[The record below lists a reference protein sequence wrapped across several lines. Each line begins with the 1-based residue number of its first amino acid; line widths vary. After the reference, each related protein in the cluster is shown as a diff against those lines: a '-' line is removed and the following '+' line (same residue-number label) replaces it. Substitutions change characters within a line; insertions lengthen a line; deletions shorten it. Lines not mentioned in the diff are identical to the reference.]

1 MKRTTYL
8 LLLLILVALL
18 PATARQRENKVLTP
32 KHVTVPAYELVR
44 TPDNLVYFSLD
55 IHLSEDFRMSSN
67 RVTTLTPLFHG
78 LRETRTHDFTP
89 AYVYGRRRHI
99 IDQRAGLVPTDAYSI
114 VRRDRGDEQVIQYH
128 GTLPYEAWMEE
139 GSLELCVDLCGC
151 AGKQQELLYI
161 PIGRLL
167 SPFDPTPFISFETP
181 KVTGPKVFTAEGSA
195 YIDFRVDKINLDPTY
210 RRNPQELRRIYASI
224 DSVRGGDNQG
234 ITHIDSITIKGYAS
248 PEGRYSRNVY
258 LAKNRARTLTEYV
271 RNEYALTD
279 VPFIV
284 DFEPEDWEGLRRR
297 VSEGQWAEKEEILA
311 IIDDPAITDP
321 DARNNRLAR
330 LPIYKQL
337 LADVYPALRH
347 SDYVIFY
354 TVRGFN
360 DDELAGIYQT
370 RPWMLSQNELYR
382 LSLTMEPGTDEY
394 NELFMSAARRFPT
407 DSVANLN
414 AMAVAL
420 QMGNAS
426 LAKKYEPHIGQSAE
440 AQCNRAI
447 LAYLEG
453 HPADGYTLFQ
463 QAALMGSK
471 QAQAA
476 LAELKRRQTL
486 MDNK

>member
-1 MKRTTYL
+1 MKKTIITL
-8 LLLLILVALL
+8 LLACIALFSQ
-18 PATARQRENKVLTP
+18 AENKVLTP

-55 IHLSEDFRMSSN
+55 IHLSEDYRMSSN
-67 RVTTLTPLFHG
+67 RVTSLTPLFHG
-78 LRETRTHDFTP
+78 LDTVRTHEFTP

-99 IDQRAGLVPTDAYSI
+99 VDQRAGLIPTDAYAI
-114 VRRDRGDEQVIQYH
+114 VHRQRGDEQVIEYH
-128 GTLPYEAWMEE
+128 GTLPYEPWMEE

-151 AGKQQELLYI
+151 AGNRQELLYI

-167 SPFDPTPFISFETP
+167 SPFDPTPYVGFQTP
-181 KVTGPKVFTAEGSA
+181 LVTGPKTFTAEGSA

-234 ITHIDSITIKGYAS
+234 LTHIDSITIKGYAS

-258 LAKNRARTLTEYV
+258 LANNRARTLTEYV
-271 RNEYALTD
+271 RTEYALTD

-297 VSEGQWAEKEEILA
+297 VVEGQWEDKERILA

-321 DARNNRLAR
+321 DARNNRLAQ
-330 LPIYKQL
+330 LPVYRQL

-347 SDYVIFY
+347 SDYVIYY

-360 DDELAGIYQT
+360 DNELADVY
-370 RPWMLSQNELYR
+370 RKNPWMLNQNELYR
-382 LSLTMEPGTDEY
+382 LSLTLEPGTDEY
-394 NELFMSAARRFPT
+394 NELFMSAARRFPN
-407 DSVANLN
+407 DSTANLN

-420 QMGNAS
+420 RMGNAS
-426 LAKKYEPHIGQSAE
+426 LAKKYEPRIGNSPE
-440 AQCNRAI
+440 ALCNRAV
-447 LAYLEG
+447 LAYLDG
-453 HPADGYTLFQ
+453 RPAEGYTLFQ
-463 QAALMGSK
+463 QAARQGSK

-476 LAELKRRQTL
+476 LDELKRRQTL
-486 MDNK
+486 MENK